1 MKPEKLKSWLIARPS
16 GAKRL
21 QLLHDSGMG
30 GHTAIQSWSL
40 EEMSAMDS
48 ATDPAALIDA
58 IETAATDHAT
68 DSGEAQTYSLQYQ
81 ASNGTALKTA
91 KHRASPELGEDG
103 KPIVAADAGGVFN
116 AQKMFT
122 ELLGHIERQQKTM
135 NLSHSGALLAYEKA
149 LAMQQKLID
158 MLSAKLLDMPEPAPL
173 ELSADGVE
181 VMKLK
186 AAAIGKLIEVGPHV
200 LALAMSALARHAG
213 TSPEV
218 AAAATEALTNGVGS
232 A

>member
-1 MKPEKLKSWLIARPS
+1 MKPEKLKSWLIARPG

-30 GHTAIQSWSL
+30 SLTAVQSWSL

-48 ATDPAALIDA
+48 ATDPAALMDA
-58 IETAATDHAT
+58 IETAATEHAT
-68 DSGEAQTYSLQYQ
+68 STGEAQKYSLQFQ
-81 ASNGTALKTA
+81 SSNGNALKTA
-91 KHRASPELGEDG
+91 IHRATPELDEEG
-103 KPIVAADAGGVFN
+103 KPVVAAGDGVFN
-116 AQKMFT
+116 AQRMFT
-122 ELLGHIERQQKTM
+122 DLLGHIERQQKTM

-173 ELSADGVE
+173 ELSADGLE